1 MSQDNFNVLQ
11 PEALSDECLIAKKIY
26 GRCKQQDC
34 LRPVDYSHP
43 ITPCHDGLLP
53 PDVSDFIKIS
63 SSLFGNPTDT
73 NASSTLAN
81 YTTSGP
87 LIYTGTATS
96 ITEGSPIVFNNTVAS
111 IKISNFA
118 TSISTINV
126 ASPGQFGLPGFY
138 DVTVQYTFYYNL
150 TFYDSTDT
158 AFQFVING
166 ATTSPTSLVP
176 AYTVYKKQI
185 SLEGG
190 VVDPNTSIAIGDSAY
205 CPTCNI
211 PQPTNNVPYAY
222 VQAMANPLVVKIG
235 QYPSPNS
242 TTTPP
247 TWAYHADV
255 VVGLFT
261 IIELYRI
268 TNMTVASSGPIEVPQ
283 CQPSI
288 INDPCVGF
296 NQLLF
301 PYDDFDPPYRK
312 C

>member
-34 LRPVDYSHP
+34 LRPIDCSQPPVP
-43 ITPCHDGLLP
+43 PCPNGGLP
-53 PDVSDFIKIS
+53 PETSDFIKIS
-63 SSLFGNPTDT
+63 SSLYGGTT
-73 NASSTLAN
+73 SLAN
-81 YTTSGP
+81 ATGETGPLTTSP
-87 LIYTGTATS
+87 ITPGTVIAFDNT
-96 ITEGSPIVFNNTVAS
+96 ITS
-111 IKISNFA
+111 IKISNFSTA
-118 TSISTINV
+118 ISNISV

-138 DVTVQYTFYYNL
+138 DVTVQYTFSYDL
-150 TFYDSTDT
+150 TFYNSSNT
-158 AFQFVING
+158 AFQFLVDG
-166 ATTSPTSLVP
+166 TTTSTVP
-176 AYTVYKKQI
+176 AYTVYTKQI

-190 VVDPNTSIAIGDSAY
+190 VVDPNTSIAIGDSAL
-205 CPTCNI
+205 CPNCNI
-211 PQPTNNVPYAY
+211 PQNTNNVPYAY
-222 VQAMANPLVVKIG
+222 VQAIASPLVPKIG
-235 QYPSPNS
+235 QYPSTPS
-242 TTTPP
+242 TPCATATSLV
-247 TWAYHADV
+247 YHADV
-255 VVGLFT
+255 VIGLFT

-283 CQPSI
+283 CQPSV